1 MHRQPSVL
9 IVDDLVFVRRMLKGL
24 LRARGYKCYEASS
37 LAQAMDSYHLFRPDL
52 VIVGTLHSGLTSVV
66 AIEAIKRFDPRA
78 RVIVCSEDAT
88 RSQVIESIRAGAED
102 FVARPFKQDRFF
114 QAVAGDKP
122 VQEAPA
128 PEEEVAPPTPI
139 CGYVPS
145 ELDLIAF

>member
-1 MHRQPSVL
+1 MHRQPAVL

-24 LRARGYKCYEASS
+24 LRARGYKCYEAST

-52 VIVGTLHSGLTSVV
+52 VIVGTLHGGLTSVV
-66 AIEAIKRFDPRA
+66 TIEAIKRFDPLA
-78 RVIVCSEDAT
+78 RVIVCSEEAT

-102 FVARPFKQDRFF
+102 FVARPFKQERFF
-114 QAVAGDKP
+114 RAVAGGKAAP
-122 VQEAPA
+122 EAP
-128 PEEEVAPPTPI
+128 PVEEDVAPPTPI